1 MTEVHSASSFEAIVI
16 GAGVIGSGVA
26 FELSRRGLRTLSID
40 KLGGAGHGSTSS
52 SSAVVRFNYSTK
64 AGVALAWE
72 GMHYW
77 RNWADYLGNGTNDAG
92 TLGPLAEYFRAG
104 ILLLKSEGTNEDAFL
119 PLYEELGVPCEDLD
133 HDETIARWPWM
144 DLSRFGPPTRLED
157 ERFWADPTEQLAG
170 SFYCPDGG
178 YISDPM
184 LAAQN
189 LCDAAKRAGAQFW
202 FNTEVTAIN
211 SSQNRVTGVTL
222 SDGRVVSAPVV
233 VNVAGPYSFH
243 VNQMAGVVEGMGVVP
258 KPMRR
263 EVHVAPAPSNVDY
276 DKDGVLFADLDAG
289 TYTRPERGNLVLIGG
304 VEPECDPLEWVEF
317 PDDASTQ
324 VTDAEFELMVL
335 RAARRITGMGVP
347 PQKSGVVGVY
357 DASPDWTPIY
367 DRSDLDGFYMA
378 IGSSGNQFKNAASA
392 GHCMA
397 ELITAV
403 EAGHDHD
410 SDPLVVFGRF
420 TGNPINLGTFSRKRV
435 ISDSSPATVLG

>member
-1 MTEVHSASSFEAIVI
+1 MSADQPISSYDAIVI

-26 FELSRRGLRTLSID
+26 LELSRRGLRTLAIE

-52 SSAVVRFNYSTK
+52 SSAVVRFNYSTR

-77 RNWADYLGNGTNDAG
+77 RDWPNYLSDGIVEPRD
-92 TLGPLAEYFRAG
+92 LGPLAEYIRAG
-104 ILLLKSEGTNEDAFL
+104 ILLLKSEGTNENAFL

-133 HDETIARWPWM
+133 HDETVARWPWM
-144 DLSRFGPPTRLED
+144 DLGHFGPPSRQD
-157 ERFWADPTEQLAG
+157 DDHFWADPEGQLPG
-170 SFYCPDGG
+170 SFFCPDGG

-189 LCDAAKRAGAQFW
+189 LADAARRAGAEFR

-211 SSQNRVTGVTL
+211 SDGGRVTGVTL
-222 SDGRVVSAPVV
+222 ADRNAVSAPVV
-233 VNVAGPYSFH
+233 VNVAGPYSYAI
-243 VNQMAGVVEGMGVVP
+243 NQLAGVVDGMGVVP

-263 EVHVAPAPSNVDY
+263 EVHIAPAPPNVDF
-276 DKDGVLFADLDAG
+276 DTEGVLFADLDAG
-289 TYTRPERGNLVLIGG
+289 LYSRPERGNLVLIGG
-304 VEPECDPLEWVEF
+304 VEPECDPLEWVDH

-324 VTDAEFELMVL
+324 VTDEEFELMVL
-335 RAARRITGMGVP
+335 RAARRIPGMGVP

-392 GHCMA
+392 AHCMA
-397 ELITAV
+397 ELIVAV

-410 SDPLVVFGRF
+410 VDPLVVTTRY
-420 TGNPINLGTFSRKRV
+420 TGNPVDLGTFSRKRTL
-435 ISDSSPATVLG
+435 SADSPATVLG